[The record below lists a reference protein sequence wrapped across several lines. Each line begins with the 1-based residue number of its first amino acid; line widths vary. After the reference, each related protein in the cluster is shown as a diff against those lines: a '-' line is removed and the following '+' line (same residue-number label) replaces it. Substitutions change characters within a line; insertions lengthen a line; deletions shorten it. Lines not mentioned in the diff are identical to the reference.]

1 MNQIHLK
8 PPQVLKIGI
17 LGAARIA
24 PKAIC
29 IPALALDHQLV
40 AVAARDLSRA
50 KTFASQWG
58 IKKSYG
64 SYQELINDSEVDV
77 IYNALPNGVHAMWN
91 IKALEGK
98 KHVISE
104 KPFAS
109 NAEEARQVARIAKK
123 SGKVIIEAFHNFYS
137 PVNQRAIA
145 VVKSGEIGEMLS
157 ITSVLKIVAPPTSDI
172 RWQLDLGGGANMDVG
187 CYNAHIQRHFGLAL
201 FGVEPKLIS
210 ATAIQRSPDLDESM
224 NAELVHHNGAQGH
237 MISSMNAESL
247 ENTLTVIGNKGSVF
261 IPSFV
266 LPGQDDRIIITTD
279 SDTRTEFLGRISS
292 YIWQLQAFA
301 EAVRTDGAI
310 ATDIE
315 DAIKNAEFLDA
326 IYEASGLK
334 PRERYTG

>member
-1 MNQIHLK
+1 MNRNQLT
-8 PPQVLKIGI
+8 PSQVLRIGI

-40 AVAARDLSRA
+40 AVASRDLGRA
-50 KTFASQWG
+50 KIFASQWG

-64 SYQELINDSEVDV
+64 SYEELINDSEVEV
-77 IYNALPNGVHAMWN
+77 IYNGLPNGMHAMWN
-91 IKALEGK
+91 IKALQAR

-109 NAEEARQVARIAKK
+109 NAEEARHVATIARK

-137 PVNQRAIA
+137 PVNQRAMA
-145 VVKSGEIGEMLS
+145 VVKSGEIGEILS
-157 ITSVLKIVAPPTSDI
+157 ITSVLKIVAPAASDI

-187 CYNAHIQRHFGLAL
+187 CYTAHIQRHLGLAL
-201 FGVEPKLIS
+201 FGEEPKLIS
-210 ATAIQRSPDLDESM
+210 AKAIERSPGLDESI
-224 NAELVHHNGAQGH
+224 NAELVHYNGAVGQ
-237 MISSMNAESL
+237 MISSMNAEYL
-247 ENTLTVIGNKGSVF
+247 ENTLTVIGSKGSVF

-266 LPGQDDRIIITTD
+266 LPGEDDRIIITTD
-279 SDTRTEFLGRISS
+279 SDTRTEFVGRISS

-310 ATDIE
+310 ATDID

-326 IYEASGLK
+326 IYLAAALK
-334 PRERYTG
+334 PREMYAG